1 MVHFHLFGIILF
13 KHPLFVY
20 PVKQELYST
29 FSLYLHGRL
38 AVFRTVE
45 PGFRPPAY
53 AGPVRIDSHQTL
65 YVETPHVDV
74 KIGKGVYDSGG
85 GDGFVIA
92 FFLPASSMTDRNIL
106 CRRAR

>member
-1 MVHFHLFGIILF
+1 MIHLHLFGIILF

-20 PVKQELYST
+20 PVKQELYRT
-29 FSLYLHGRL
+29 FTLYLYGRL
-38 AVFRTVE
+38 TVFRTVE

-53 AGPVRIDSHQTL
+53 ARPVRIDSHL
-65 YVETPHVDV
+65 PLDVEAPHVDV
-74 KIGKGVYDSGG
+74 KVGKRVYDSGG

-92 FFLPASSMTDRNIL
+92 FFFLDSSMADRNIL